1 MRVVIRMPQQLRQTP
16 GEPVRNGVLQPLCL
30 IVYLLPIVTGETESR
45 VATLLV
51 EAAPSASAAN
61 SQTAFR

>member
-30 IVYLLPIVTGETESR
+30 IVYLLPIVTEVLQQES
-45 VATLLV
+45 LD
-51 EAAPSASAAN
+51 
-61 SQTAFR
+61 QTVPPYQP